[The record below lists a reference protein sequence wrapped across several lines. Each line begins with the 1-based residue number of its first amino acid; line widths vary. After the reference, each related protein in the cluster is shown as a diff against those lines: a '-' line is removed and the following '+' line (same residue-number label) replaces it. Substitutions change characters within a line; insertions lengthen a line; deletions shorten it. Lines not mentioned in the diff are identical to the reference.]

1 MRYRVLFQLSAARQ
15 VRKLTPDLQK
25 RIVARAEALA
35 ADPRP
40 PGCEE
45 LKGPT
50 PFWRVRVGDYRIV
63 YEIKDNVLLVL
74 VVRVAHRREVYRD
87 V

>member
-1 MRYRVLFQLSAARQ
+1 MRHRVLFQSSAARQ

-25 RIVARAEALA
+25 RIVAKAEALA

-40 PGCEE
+40 PGCEK
-45 LKGPT
+45 LQSPT
-50 PFWRVRVGDYRIV
+50 PFWRVRIGDYRIV
-63 YEIKDNVLLVL
+63 YEIKDDVLLVL
-74 VVRVAHRREVYRD
+74 VVRVAHRREVYRG